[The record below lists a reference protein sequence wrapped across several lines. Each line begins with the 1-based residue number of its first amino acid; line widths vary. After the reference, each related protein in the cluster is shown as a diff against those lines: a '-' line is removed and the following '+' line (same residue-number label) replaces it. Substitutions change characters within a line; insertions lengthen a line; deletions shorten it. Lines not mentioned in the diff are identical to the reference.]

1 MAGDPDQGG
10 GLARSG
16 GGRDEGPPTS
26 PDGGQPPRSGEQ
38 QGAVDS
44 AAGRWSRTS
53 TSARVGRIA
62 VLFVAVLFGVF
73 ALVNSQPVDFSWIF
87 GETTV
92 EPGATGET
100 TGGIPLIVLLLVSF
114 ILGAALGGWWTWQAA
129 RTRQRRRDRPGE

>member
-1 MAGDPDQGG
+1 MARDPDEGR
-10 GLARSG
+10 GLADSG
-16 GGRDEGPPTS
+16 QNRDAGPPTS
-26 PDGGQPPRSGEQ
+26 PDGGQPGRSGAP

-53 TSARVGRIA
+53 SSARAGRIA
-62 VLFVAVLFGVF
+62 VLFVAVIFGVF

-100 TGGIPLIVLLLVSF
+100 TGGVPLIVLLLVSF

-129 RTRQRRRDRPGE
+129 RTRQRRRDRSGA